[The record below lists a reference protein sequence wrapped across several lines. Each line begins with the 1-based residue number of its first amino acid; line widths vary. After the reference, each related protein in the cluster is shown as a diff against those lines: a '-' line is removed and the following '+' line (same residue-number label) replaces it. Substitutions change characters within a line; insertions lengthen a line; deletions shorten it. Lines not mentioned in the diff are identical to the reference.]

1 MNRLIPLFSFCILHF
16 AFCISARAQTPIAD
30 PHTTSAHVF
39 TYHPAAGENPK
50 HVNLAGD
57 FNGWSTTAT
66 EMAKTGDDFTASP
79 AIPDG
84 VHHYK
89 FVVDGKWTNDP
100 ASDKSLEVS
109 DDNGGTN
116 SAVMVGPDGR
126 KLPPPVAD
134 KINVSAVMFDPTNV
148 ADCNVVDA
156 HTIRLAIRTQA
167 GDVSEVNAI
176 YGDGR
181 EDTSV
186 PLFKIRSAMGFDYF
200 GAAFNLYPT
209 WRNRNEAE
217 FRFELKKPGM
227 TVTIAKGLAYE
238 HYGLGEMK
246 DRIEYD
252 VPLAPTFAT
261 PDWAKHAI
269 WYQIFPERFR
279 NGDTANDPDNTQKWT
294 SDWYAKHPGETGNFY
309 GKDVWARRYGGDIQG
324 IRQELPYLKNLGINA
339 IYLNPIFEAADLHK
353 YDTSDYRHVDQHFGF
368 KGDIDQL
375 KGETDDPAT
384 WQWTKTDKLFL
395 DFLADAHKQG
405 FHVIIDGVF
414 NHTGKRFWAFQDV
427 VKNGKDSKYA
437 DWFNVTSWDP
447 FHYRAW
453 DGDDGW
459 LPELK
464 KDPKMGFS
472 PGPRAHLFAITKRW
486 LAPDGDPSRGV
497 DGFRLDAPE
506 GIPHPFWIDWRKLVK
521 QTKPDAYIDG
531 EIWGQAQAWLA
542 GDQYDAV
549 MNYQFAMLSQS
560 FFVNNAKAIPPSQF
574 AQRAMEMQFA
584 YPFQAVLDNQN
595 LFDSHDT
602 DRVASMFVNPDLPY
616 DGADRIQ
623 DNGPHYNPRKP
634 NQTERARMLQ
644 EVAWQMTYVGAP
656 MIYYGDEAGMWS
668 ADDPSDRQPMVWKDL
683 QPYDNPEVSFDQ
695 EKFDWYQKLIAIRH
709 HFPALQTG
717 FFHPVLIDD
726 KLGIVAYA
734 RTLDTE
740 TVVVVLNHTD
750 HEQTIDVPMQGKSFV
765 DWIRDSNLSS
775 SGSPPEVMQFV
786 DHPASLVKDGKATV
800 KLPAWGV
807 AILPAS

>member
-1 MNRLIPLFSFCILHF
+1 MKRLLILFSICVLQSSICNR
-16 AFCISARAQTPIAD
+16 AWAQTPIAD
-30 PHTTSAHVF
+30 PHAAAPHVF
-39 TYHPAAGENPK
+39 TYHPAAGSSPQ
-50 HVNLAGD
+50 HVFLAGD

-66 EMAKTGDDFTASP
+66 PMTKTGDDFTASP
-79 AIPDG
+79 VMPDG
-84 VHHYK
+84 VHYYK
-89 FVVDGKWTNDP
+89 FVVDGKWLNDP
-100 ASDKSLEVS
+100 NDDKELEVG
-109 DDNGGTN
+109 DDNGGVN
-116 SAVMVGPDGR
+116 SAVVTGPDGR

-134 KINVSAVMFDPTNV
+134 KINVSAVMFDQSDV
-148 ADCNVVDA
+148 RDCNVVDD

-167 GDVSEVNAI
+167 SDVDEVGLI
-176 YGDGR
+176 FPPYKQPVP
-181 EDTSV
+181 SV
-186 PLFKIRSAMGFDYF
+186 PLHKVSTAMGYDVFGGLAFVGPGWGGANFAFRLRKGGVSVEVARGQAYE
-200 GAAFNLYPT
+200 GAAPREALYHQDM
-209 WRNRNEAE
+209 R
-217 FRFELKKPGM
+217 
-227 TVTIAKGLAYE
+227 
-238 HYGLGEMK
+238 
-246 DRIEYD
+246 
-252 VPLAPTFAT
+252 PTFDT
-261 PDWAKHAI
+261 PDWAKHAV

-384 WQWTKTDKLFL
+384 WQWTKSDKLFL

-427 VKNGKDSKYA
+427 VKNGKNSKYA

-464 KDPKMGFS
+464 KDPKNGFS

-486 LAPDGDPSRGV
+486 LAPDGDPSKGV

-531 EIWGQAQAWLA
+531 EIWGRANAWLG
-542 GDQYDAV
+542 GDQYDGV

-560 FFVNNAKAIPPSQF
+560 FFVNEKKAITPTQL
-574 AQRAMEMQFA
+574 AQRATEMQFA
-584 YPFQAVLDNQN
+584 YPFQAVLVNQN

-602 DRVASMFVNPDLPY
+602 DRAASMFVNPDLPY

-634 NQTERARMLQ
+634 NQTERAKMLQ

-683 QPYDNPEVSFDQ
+683 QPYDNPEVTFDQ
-695 EKFDWYQKLIAIRH
+695 EKFDWYQKLIAIRR

-717 FFHPVLIDD
+717 FFHPVLVDD
-726 KLGIVAYA
+726 NRGIFAYD
-734 RTLDTE
+734 RTLDGASVT
-740 TVVVVLNHTD
+740 VVLNHSD
-750 HEQTIDVPMQGKSFV
+750 HAQTIDVPIDGKSAF
-765 DWIRDSNLSS
+765 DWIRDGQVRRDS
-775 SGSPPEVMQFV
+775 SPPELT
-786 DHPASLVKDGKATV
+786 PAPPSRPATLIINGKATV
-800 KLPAWGV
+800 TLPAWGAAV
-807 AILPAS
+807 LEPS